1 MRLEGKSAI
10 VTGAGRGIGKAIA
23 RKFLEEG
30 ARVMICDLDE
40 DCLGA
45 AHEELSDFGQVRSE
59 LVDVTSR
66 GAVEYLAGQAKG
78 AFGRIDVLANNAGIS
93 RFEPFLEITD
103 ENWNDTLAINLT
115 GVFLCSQVVAAE
127 MRNQASGAI
136 VNMGSTNGILGEEG
150 LAHYNASKA
159 GVILLTKTM
168 AIELAP
174 HNIRVNSVC
183 PGFIL
188 TELQLESG
196 MSEEAIR
203 DYTSLI
209 PLNRYGRVEE
219 VANAFAFLA
228 SDEASF
234 ITGTELVVDGVRPAG
249 SEGLVPHRLPVLYG
263 GVYGVDH
270 IRTFNSR
277 LFQIRKTSVTSAT
290 RRSTRVQ

>member
-1 MRLEGKSAI
+1 VVEEVWMRLEGKSAI

-23 RKFLEEG
+23 KRFLEEG
-30 ARVMICDLDE
+30 ARVMICDLE
-40 DCLGA
+40 PERLQA
-45 AHEELSDFGQVRSE
+45 AGEELAAIGTVQSE
-59 LVDVTSR
+59 VVNVTSR
-66 GAVEYLAGQAKG
+66 EEVERLVDRAKEE
-78 AFGRIDVLANNAGIS
+78 FGRIDVLANNAGIS

-115 GVFLCSQVVAAE
+115 GVFLCSQVVANE
-127 MRNQASGAI
+127 MKNQGSGAI

-174 HNIRVNSVC
+174 HNVRVNSVC

-196 MSEEAIR
+196 MSQETIQ
-203 DYTSLI
+203 DYTSMI

-234 ITGTELVVDGVRPAG
+234 ITGTELVVDGGQTCR
-249 SEGLVPHRLPVLYG
+249 E
-263 GVYGVDH
+263 
-270 IRTFNSR
+270 
-277 LFQIRKTSVTSAT
+277 
-290 RRSTRVQ
+290 

>member
-1 MRLEGKSAI
+1 MIEEVWMRLEGKSAI

-23 RKFLEEG
+23 QRFLEEG
-30 ARVMICDLDE
+30 ARVMICDLE
-40 DCLGA
+40 PERLQA
-45 AHEELSDFGQVRSE
+45 AGEELAAIGTVQSE
-59 LVDVTSR
+59 VVNVTSR
-66 GAVEYLAGQAKG
+66 EEVERLVDRAKEE
-78 AFGRIDVLANNAGIS
+78 FGRIDVLANNAGIS

-115 GVFLCSQVVAAE
+115 GVFLCSQVVATE
-127 MRNQASGAI
+127 MKNQGSGAI

-174 HNIRVNSVC
+174 HNVRVNSVC

-196 MSEEAIR
+196 MSQETIQ
-203 DYTSLI
+203 DYTSMI

-234 ITGTELVVDGVRPAG
+234 STGTDLVVDGGQTCR
-249 SEGLVPHRLPVLYG
+249 E
-263 GVYGVDH
+263 
-270 IRTFNSR
+270 
-277 LFQIRKTSVTSAT
+277 
-290 RRSTRVQ
+290 

>member
-23 RKFLEEG
+23 RKFLHEG
-30 ARVMICDLDE
+30 AKVLICDLE
-40 DCLGA
+40 PKRLEA
-45 AHEELSDFGQVRSE
+45 AREELAAIGTVQSE
-59 LVDVTSR
+59 VVNVTSR
-66 GAVEYLAGQAKG
+66 EGIERLVDRAKEE
-78 AFGRIDVLANNAGIS
+78 FGRIDILANNAGIS
-93 RFEPFLEITD
+93 R
-103 ENWNDTLAINLT
+103 NDTLEINLK
-115 GVFLCSQVVAAE
+115 GVFLCSQVVARE
-127 MRNQASGAI
+127 MKDQGSGGI

-174 HNIRVNSVC
+174 YNIRVNSVC

-196 MSEEAIR
+196 MSEETIQ

-209 PLNRYGRVEE
+209 PLKRYGRVEE

-228 SDEASF
+228 SEEASF
-234 ITGTELVVDGVRPAG
+234 ITGTELVVDGGQTCR
-249 SEGLVPHRLPVLYG
+249 E
-263 GVYGVDH
+263 
-270 IRTFNSR
+270 
-277 LFQIRKTSVTSAT
+277 
-290 RRSTRVQ
+290 

>member
-1 MRLEGKSAI
+1 MRLEGKSAV

-23 RKFLEEG
+23 RRFLEEG
-30 ARVMICDLDE
+30 AQVTICDLDE
-40 DCLGA
+40 GRLEA
-45 AHEELSDFGQVRSE
+45 AHEELSAIGRVRSE
-59 LVDVTSR
+59 VVDVTSR
-66 GAVEYLAGQAKG
+66 EAVGYLARQAKE

-103 ENWNDTLAINLT
+103 ENWNDTLEINLK

-127 MRNQASGAI
+127 MKNQESGAI

-196 MSEEAIR
+196 MSEETIK

-234 ITGTELVVDGVRPAG
+234 ITGTELVVDGGQTCR
-249 SEGLVPHRLPVLYG
+249 E
-263 GVYGVDH
+263 
-270 IRTFNSR
+270 
-277 LFQIRKTSVTSAT
+277 
-290 RRSTRVQ
+290 

>member
-1 MRLEGKSAI
+1 
-10 VTGAGRGIGKAIA
+10 
-23 RKFLEEG
+23 
-30 ARVMICDLDE
+30 MICDLDE
-40 DCLGA
+40 SRLEA
-45 AHEELSDFGQVRSE
+45 AHEELSAIGQVRSE
-59 LVDVTSR
+59 VVNVTSR
-66 GAVEYLAGQAKG
+66 ESIEYLSRQATK
-78 AFGRIDVLANNAGIS
+78 AFGRIDVLANNVGIS

-103 ENWNDTLAINLT
+103 ENWDGTLEINLK

-127 MRNQASGAI
+127 MKNQESGAI

-196 MSEEAIR
+196 MSEETIQ
-203 DYTSLI
+203 DYASLI

-219 VANAFAFLA
+219 VASAFAFLA
-228 SDEASF
+228 SEEASF
-234 ITGTELVVDGVRPAG
+234 ITGTELVVDGGQTCR
-249 SEGLVPHRLPVLYG
+249 E
-263 GVYGVDH
+263 
-270 IRTFNSR
+270 
-277 LFQIRKTSVTSAT
+277 
-290 RRSTRVQ
+290 

>member
-1 MRLEGKSAI
+1 LRLEGKSAI

-23 RKFLEEG
+23 GKFLREG
-30 ARVMICDLDE
+30 ASVLICDLDPDRLE
-40 DCLGA
+40 A
-45 AHEELSDFGQVRSE
+45 AREELAALGTVHGE
-59 LVDVTSR
+59 VVNVTSR
-66 GAVEYLAGQAKG
+66 EEVERLVRRAKEE
-78 AFGRIDVLANNAGIS
+78 FGRIDILANNAGIS

-103 ENWNDTLAINLT
+103 KNWNETLDINLT
-115 GVFLCSQVVAAE
+115 GVFLCSQVVAGE
-127 MRNQASGAI
+127 MKDQESGVI

-168 AIELAP
+168 AIELAR

-188 TELQLESG
+188 TELQVESG

-234 ITGTELVVDGVRPAG
+234 VTGTELVVDGG
-249 SEGLVPHRLPVLYG
+249 QTCKE
-263 GVYGVDH
+263 
-270 IRTFNSR
+270 
-277 LFQIRKTSVTSAT
+277 
-290 RRSTRVQ
+290 

>member
-23 RKFLEEG
+23 RRFLHEG
-30 ARVMICDLDE
+30 AGVLICDLE
-40 DCLGA
+40 PERLEA
-45 AHEELSDFGQVRSE
+45 AREELAAIGTVQSE
-59 LVDVTSR
+59 VVNVTSR
-66 GAVEYLAGQAKG
+66 EEVERLVDRAREE
-78 AFGRIDVLANNAGIS
+78 FGRIDILANNAGIS

-103 ENWNDTLAINLT
+103 ENWNDTLEINLK

-127 MRNQASGAI
+127 MKNQGSGAI

-168 AIELAP
+168 AIELAL

-196 MSEEAIR
+196 MSEETIQ

-219 VANAFAFLA
+219 VANAFTFLA
-228 SDEASF
+228 SEEASF
-234 ITGTELVVDGVRPAG
+234 ITGTELVVDGGQTCR
-249 SEGLVPHRLPVLYG
+249 E
-263 GVYGVDH
+263 
-270 IRTFNSR
+270 
-277 LFQIRKTSVTSAT
+277 
-290 RRSTRVQ
+290 

>member
-23 RKFLEEG
+23 GKFLEEG
-30 ARVMICDLDE
+30 ARVLICDLEPDRLE
-40 DCLGA
+40 A
-45 AHEELSDFGQVRSE
+45 AREELATRGTVHSE
-59 LVDVTSR
+59 VVNVTSR
-66 GAVEYLAGQAKG
+66 EEVERLVGRAREE
-78 AFGRIDVLANNAGIS
+78 FGRIDVLANNAGIS

-103 ENWNDTLAINLT
+103 ENWNDTLEINLT
-115 GVFLCSQVVAAE
+115 GVFMCSQIAARE
-127 MRNQASGAI
+127 MKDQGSGAI
-136 VNMGSTNGILGEEG
+136 VNMGSTNGLLGEEG

-168 AIELAP
+168 AIELASY
-174 HNIRVNSVC
+174 NVRVNSVC

-196 MSEEAIR
+196 MSEEAIS

-209 PLNRYGRVEE
+209 PLGRYGRVEE

-234 ITGTELVVDGVRPAG
+234 ITGTELVVDGGQTCR
-249 SEGLVPHRLPVLYG
+249 E
-263 GVYGVDH
+263 
-270 IRTFNSR
+270 
-277 LFQIRKTSVTSAT
+277 
-290 RRSTRVQ
+290 

>member
-23 RKFLEEG
+23 KRFLEEG
-30 ARVMICDLDE
+30 ARVMICDLE
-40 DCLGA
+40 PERLQA
-45 AHEELSDFGQVRSE
+45 AGEELAAIGTVQSE
-59 LVDVTSR
+59 VVNVTSR
-66 GAVEYLAGQAKG
+66 EEVERLVDRAKEE
-78 AFGRIDVLANNAGIS
+78 FGRIDVLANNAGIS

-115 GVFLCSQVVAAE
+115 GVFLCSQVVATE
-127 MRNQASGAI
+127 MKNQGSGAI

-174 HNIRVNSVC
+174 HNVRVNSVC

-196 MSEEAIR
+196 MSQETIQ
-203 DYTSLI
+203 DYTSMI

-234 ITGTELVVDGVRPAG
+234 ITGTELVVDGGQTCR
-249 SEGLVPHRLPVLYG
+249 E
-263 GVYGVDH
+263 
-270 IRTFNSR
+270 
-277 LFQIRKTSVTSAT
+277 
-290 RRSTRVQ
+290 

>member
-1 MRLEGKSAI
+1 MMRLEGKSAV
-10 VTGAGRGIGKAIA
+10 VTGSGRGIGKAIA
-23 RKFLEEG
+23 RRFLEEG
-30 ARVMICDLDE
+30 ALVTICDLDE
-40 DCLGA
+40 GRLEA
-45 AHEELSDFGQVRSE
+45 TQEELSAIGRVRSE
-59 LVDVTSR
+59 VVDVTSR
-66 GAVEYLAGQAKG
+66 EAVERLARQAKE

-93 RFEPFLEITD
+93 RFEPFLQITD
-103 ENWNDTLAINLT
+103 ENWNDTLEVNLK

-127 MRNQASGAI
+127 MKNQGSGAI

-174 HNIRVNSVC
+174 HNVRVNSVC

-196 MSEEAIR
+196 MSQETIQ

-209 PLNRYGRVEE
+209 PLDRYGRVEE
-219 VANAFAFLA
+219 VASAFAFLA

-234 ITGTELVVDGVRPAG
+234 ITGTELVVDGG
-249 SEGLVPHRLPVLYG
+249 QTCKE
-263 GVYGVDH
+263 
-270 IRTFNSR
+270 
-277 LFQIRKTSVTSAT
+277 
-290 RRSTRVQ
+290 

>member
-1 MRLEGKSAI
+1 MRLEGKCAI

-23 RKFLEEG
+23 RRFLEEG
-30 ARVMICDLDE
+30 AQVMICDVDE
-40 DCLGA
+40 GRLET
-45 AHEELSDFGQVRSE
+45 AHEELSAWGEVRSE
-59 LVDVTSR
+59 VVDVTSR
-66 GAVEYLAGQAKG
+66 EAVEYLAGQAKQ

-127 MRNQASGAI
+127 MKGQGSGAI

-159 GVILLTKTM
+159 GVILLSKTM

-196 MSEEAIR
+196 MSEETIR
-203 DYTSLI
+203 DYTSQI

-219 VANAFAFLA
+219 VASAFAFLA

-234 ITGTELVVDGVRPAG
+234 ITGTELVVDGGQTCR
-249 SEGLVPHRLPVLYG
+249 E
-263 GVYGVDH
+263 
-270 IRTFNSR
+270 
-277 LFQIRKTSVTSAT
+277 
-290 RRSTRVQ
+290 

>member
-1 MRLEGKSAI
+1 MRLEGKCAI

-23 RKFLEEG
+23 RRFLEEG
-30 ARVMICDLDE
+30 AQVMICDVDE
-40 DCLGA
+40 GRLEA
-45 AHEELSDFGQVRSE
+45 AHEELSAWGEVRSE
-59 LVDVTSR
+59 VVDVTSR
-66 GAVEYLAGQAKG
+66 EAVEYLAGRAKQ

-103 ENWNDTLAINLT
+103 GNWNETLAINLT

-127 MRNQASGAI
+127 MKGQGSGAI

-159 GVILLTKTM
+159 GVILLSKTM

-188 TELQLESG
+188 TELQPESG
-196 MSEEAIR
+196 MSEETIR
-203 DYTSLI
+203 DYTSQI
-209 PLNRYGRVEE
+209 PLNRYGRIEE
-219 VANAFAFLA
+219 VAGAFAFLA

-234 ITGTELVVDGVRPAG
+234 ITGTELVVDGG
-249 SEGLVPHRLPVLYG
+249 
-263 GVYGVDH
+263 
-270 IRTFNSR
+270 
-277 LFQIRKTSVTSAT
+277 QICRE
-290 RRSTRVQ
+290 

>member
-1 MRLEGKSAI
+1 MMRLEGKSAI

-23 RKFLEEG
+23 RGFLEEG
-30 ARVMICDLDE
+30 AQVMICDLDE
-40 DCLGA
+40 NRLEGA
-45 AHEELSDFGQVRSE
+45 REELSAFGLVRSE
-59 LVDVTSR
+59 VVDVTSR
-66 GAVEYLAGQAKG
+66 EAVEYLAGQAKG

-115 GVFLCSQVVAAE
+115 GAFLCSQVVAAE
-127 MRNQASGAI
+127 MKNQGSGAI

-219 VANAFAFLA
+219 VAGAFAFLA

-234 ITGTELVVDGVRPAG
+234 ITGTELVVDGG
-249 SEGLVPHRLPVLYG
+249 QTCQE
-263 GVYGVDH
+263 
-270 IRTFNSR
+270 
-277 LFQIRKTSVTSAT
+277 
-290 RRSTRVQ
+290 